1 MPHRHYVSQRQ
12 PHSKPRP
19 KNQFPF
25 TPKTGGVELTMMST
39 ADDAL
44 ETVRIMDAYVKAP
57 LANMTIADAY
67 ACLGG
72 NTSAFSHA
80 FKSVR
85 AYELDDRRREQLQLN
100 IDTCIGGYYA
110 KQNVEVFADCTEAG
124 SGIAAQTQDVVF
136 LDPPWWCA
144 EHNAVDACM
153 FAGLAATC
161 RDLAASTSFVFM
173 KLPSAQFK
181 RHLHAGL
188 ERLKTEMEAEW
199 TDVESHPI
207 TRANPSS
214 SYQIVCAR
222 NARPPREP
230 PAPPPELLGLL
241 ARLRLVALTGAPSA
255 ALTPPQ
261 TARPCASASPSAPG
275 ARGGTAAA
283 R

>member
-1 MPHRHYVSQRQ
+1 MPHRHYQ
-12 PHSKPRP
+12 PHPTHQRPRP

-25 TPKTGGVELTMMST
+25 TTKTGGPELTMMST

-57 LANMTIADAY
+57 LSNMTIADAY

-85 AYELDDRRREQLQLN
+85 AYEIDPVRREQLEFN
-100 IDTCIGGYYA
+100 IRHKIGGYYA
-110 KQNVEVFADCTEAG
+110 NDNVTVYADCTDAQE
-124 SGIAAQTQDVVF
+124 GIAATPQDVVF

-144 EHNAVDACM
+144 DHKTVDACM

-173 KLPSAQFK
+173 KLPSAQNYP
-181 RHLHAGL
+181 GL
-188 ERLKTEMEAEW
+188 RPDLDQLQTEMKAEW
-199 TDVESHPI
+199 ADVESHPI
-207 TRANPSS
+207 TRANPRS
-214 SYQIVCAR
+214 SYQIICAR
-222 NARPPREP
+222 NARPPQGP
-230 PAPPPELLGLL
+230 PASPPELIGLL
-241 ARLRLVALTGAPSA
+241 ARLRLVTLTCAP
-255 ALTPPQ
+255 LTPPQ
-261 TARPCASASPSAPG
+261 TARPCASATPSAPG